1 MRQPLPA
8 VVLVQYVQVGP
19 LWAACDAAEKA
30 GLCSLL
36 QVQES
41 ATEDEALDHV
51 SCALLQLIDGGAAAA
66 AALVGQVQLKQ
77 DAMAT
82 GNAANTLPPRDWLNL
97 LHAARLPVI
106 VQMDLIRK
114 CVCGCE
120 QLGGGEGGA
129 VGVGGPPF
137 LTRIIKCSALGLMNT
152 CHRHRHS
159 TPHALTLHMPNNC
172 AGYLSWQLHD
182 ISCQTRAKAL
192 SLSWRS

>member
-120 QLGGGEGGA
+120 QLGGGGRGGLLVL
-129 VGVGGPPF
+129 VGP
-137 LTRIIKCSALGLMNT
+137 
-152 CHRHRHS
+152 
-159 TPHALTLHMPNNC
+159 
-172 AGYLSWQLHD
+172 
-182 ISCQTRAKAL
+182 
-192 SLSWRS
+192 RS

>member
-120 QLGGGEGGA
+120 QLGGGGCWCWWAPVPNPDHKMQCIGA
-129 VGVGGPPF
+129 HEPPATATVIQHPMH
-137 LTRIIKCSALGLMNT
+137 LPCTCPTTAQAT
-152 CHRHRHS
+152 CH
-159 TPHALTLHMPNNC
+159 
-172 AGYLSWQLHD
+172 G
-182 ISCQTRAKAL
+182 SCTT
-192 SLSWRS
+192 